1 MADLSTRVGSV
12 RLACAVLTASGTAGV
27 GDELAAYGELDGLG
41 AVVVKS
47 LAAFAWPGNPAP
59 RLATWG
65 ASMVNAVGLSGPGV
79 AAWRADG
86 LTRLRRRGATVVA
99 SIWGRTVAEF
109 EAAAAGLA
117 GAEVVAVEVNASCPN
132 LEGRREIFAHSPE
145 ATAAVVEAAG
155 AAGLPRWAK
164 LSPNTPDLVEV
175 AGAALAAG
183 AEALVLVNT
192 VLGMVIDVEAR
203 RPALGHGG
211 GGLSGGAIA
220 PIALRAVYDCREAF
234 PEAAIVGVGGIATG
248 EDAVAMA
255 MAGAD
260 ALEVGTATFADPR
273 APFRVRDEL
282 DRWLDDHGV
291 ASLGEIVG
299 VAHGDG

>member
-1 MADLSTRVGSV
+1 
-12 RLACAVLTASGTAGV
+12 
-27 GDELAAYGELDGLG
+27 
-41 AVVVKS
+41 
-47 LAAFAWPGNPAP
+47 
-59 RLATWG
+59 
-65 ASMVNAVGLSGPGV
+65 
-79 AAWRADG
+79 
-86 LTRLRRRGATVVA
+86 
-99 SIWGRTVAEF
+99 
-109 EAAAAGLA
+109 
-117 GAEVVAVEVNASCPN
+117 N
-132 LEGRREIFAHSPE
+132 LEGRRGIFAHSPE

-155 AAGLPRWAK
+155 AAGLPRWVK
-164 LSPNTPDLVEV
+164 LSPNTPELVEV

-211 GGLSGGAIA
+211 GGLSGSAIA
-220 PIALRAVYDCREAF
+220 PIALRAVYECREAF

-282 DRWLDDHGV
+282 ERWLDDHGV
-291 ASLGEIVG
+291 AALNEIVG
-299 VAHGDG
+299 VAHGDA

>member
-1 MADLSTRVGSV
+1 MADLSTRVGSLA
-12 RLACAVLTASGTAGV
+12 LACGVLTASGTAGV
-27 GDELAAYGELDGLG
+27 GDELAGYGELDRLG

-65 ASMVNAVGLSGPGV
+65 PSMVNAVGLSGPGV

-86 LTRLRRRGATVVA
+86 LVRLRRRGATVVA
-99 SIWGRTVAEF
+99 SIWGRSVAEF
-109 EAAAAGLA
+109 EAAAADLA
-117 GAEVVAVEVNASCPN
+117 GAEVAAVEVNASCPN
-132 LEGRREIFAHSPE
+132 LEGRRGIFAHSPA
-145 ATAAVVEAAG
+145 ATAAVVEAAA
-155 AAGLPRWAK
+155 AAGLPRWVK
-164 LSPNTPDLVEV
+164 LSPNTPELVEV

-203 RPALGHGG
+203 RPVLGHGG
-211 GGLSGGAIA
+211 GGLSGSAIA
-220 PIALRAVYDCREAF
+220 PIALRAVYECREAF
-234 PEAAIVGVGGIATG
+234 PEASIVGVGGIASG

-255 MAGAD
+255 MAGAH

-282 DRWLDDHGV
+282 EGWLDRHGV

-299 VAHGDG
+299 VAHGRA